1 MNTQSVGEL
10 IRLRYKLMW
19 ARTRSRNG
27 KIALFFVGYL
37 LFVLAAILLGAGGF
51 AAGVGAV
58 RSGRAGL
65 VATIVLVSLYV
76 ETLFCTVVMGFGI
89 NTVFSDGELRRY
101 PLTALDRRAARH
113 LTGMLDPFWFLL
125 LALEFGLVAGLYL
138 LGAANFWLGL
148 AAALL
153 LFFTCYLLARIV
165 ALVVDRLVAHKTG
178 SAVLLAV
185 VLALSF
191 LPGTLA
197 PMLRHNRPLLH
208 RILADVAW
216 LPPFAAAQAIA
227 AAGWAQIQAFLCL
240 AAWVAFLVLLLVT
253 LERQP
258 VERFKTRPAGALR
271 WGDAYERLGAWF
283 GARNAPLVGH
293 WLRFY
298 LRNNR
303 FRVLYLISLPL
314 VASLISRRN
323 FGGNFL
329 WAGLGIFPL
338 AAFMGTSRIA
348 VNQFGYTGG
357 GFRRF
362 FLLPADPAA
371 CLRTGSY
378 AALLLASPLI
388 LIAAVA
394 WAVFVPG
401 PFDPRVEAMLL
412 ASGASGLLFFHG
424 AGLWT
429 SIYAPRRGK
438 YSSGMG
444 NDMSLGGNLL
454 VIGSVLAAL
463 FLPEAIGHWRPA
475 LFAPWN
481 WFIMIVPFAL
491 ALGFYRFSLEQAGYR
506 FAARRERLL
515 AVVEERD

>member
-1 MNTQSVGEL
+1 MNTRLVGEL

-37 LFVLAAILLGAGGF
+37 LFVLVAILLAAGGF
-51 AAGVGAV
+51 GAGVASV
-58 RSGRAGL
+58 HSGKAGL
-65 VATIVLVSLYV
+65 VAAIVLASLFV
-76 ETLFCTVVMGFGI
+76 ETLFCTLVMGFGL
-89 NTVFSDGELRRY
+89 NAVFSDAELRRY
-101 PLTALDRRAARH
+101 PLTGFDRRAARH
-113 LTGMLDPFWFLL
+113 LTGIVDPFWFLL
-125 LALEFGLVAGLYL
+125 LALEFGLMAGLYL

-178 SAVLLAV
+178 SAVLLGV
-185 VLALSF
+185 VLSLSL
-191 LPGTLA
+191 LPGTLT

-208 RILADVAW
+208 RVWADVQW
-216 LPPFAAAQAIA
+216 LPPFAAARAITGT
-227 AAGWAQIQAFLCL
+227 GWTQIQGFLCL
-240 AAWVAFLVLLLVT
+240 AGWAALLLLLLVT
-253 LERQP
+253 LEQRP
-258 VERFKTRPAGALR
+258 VERFETRPAGALR
-271 WGDAYERLGAWF
+271 WGDAYERLGGWF

-314 VASLISRRN
+314 VAFLISRRN
-323 FGGNFL
+323 FGGEFV

-338 AAFMGTSRIA
+338 ASFMGTSRIA
-348 VNQFGYTGG
+348 ANQFGYTGG

-362 FLLPADPAA
+362 FLLPTDPAA

-394 WAVFVPG
+394 WAAFVPG
-401 PFDPRVEAMLL
+401 PFDLRVEAMLL

-424 AGLWT
+424 AGLWA
-429 SIYAPRRGK
+429 SLYAPRRGN
-438 YSSGMG
+438 YFSSMG
-444 NDMSLGGNLL
+444 NDMSLGGNVL
-454 VIGSVLAAL
+454 VIGSALTAL
-463 FLPEAIGHWRPA
+463 FLPQAIGRWRPG
-475 LFAPWN
+475 LLAPSN

-491 ALGFYRFSLEQAGYR
+491 ALAFYRFSLEQAGR
-506 FAARRERLL
+506 RLAARREWLL
-515 AVVEERD
+515 ARVEGRG